1 MYREC
6 PAKLS
11 MVRVILGDSYY
22 DDTKY
27 DCTII
32 RYIPEKESI
41 YLLAGNTDLPAFSL
55 DALYECSICQQDGTL
70 SCQGFVKERYISK
83 SGKVVVF
90 QIQNGFYKNP
100 VN

>member
-1 MYREC
+1 MYKEC

-11 MVRVILGDSYY
+11 MDRVILGDAYY
-22 DDTKY
+22 DGTVY

-41 YLLAGNTDLPAFSL
+41 YLLTRNTKLPVFSL
-55 DALYECSICQQDGTL
+55 DASYVCSICLENETI
-70 SCQGFVKERYISK
+70 SCQGFIKERYISK
-83 SGKVVVF
+83 SGNVVVF